1 MRIYR
6 ADAESAKAW
15 FHGAVATALCLLVIH
30 LPRPC
35 CAAGSRAS
43 SSSTQQRTK
52 LVVVLYPEAY
62 NGSPGSTLVDQ
73 GIRSAFSHGSREQ
86 IEVHNEYLDVSR
98 FANAAYQQ
106 DLADF
111 LRRKYADRKVDLVI
125 AGLSSALDFAI
136 RYRDRI
142 FANVPI
148 VFVAV
153 DEQEVKKRDL
163 APDIIGAPIQMDLAD
178 SLDVALQ
185 LHPQTEQVFVIVGK
199 SKFDAYWEAE
209 ARKVFHAH
217 KDRVRI
223 SYLSGLPMS
232 DLLARVRRLPDRS
245 IAYYL
250 HVFEDGDGLVQTPA
264 EVLGQLSSAANVPFY
279 SHVDSYIGRG
289 IVGGRVF
296 SFETAGR
303 RAAQIGLRIFGG
315 ESPRQIGIQ
324 PTIQNAFVFDGRQL
338 NRWDISEASL
348 PEASEIRFQSPGLW
362 QLYKWRI
369 AAVIAFCILQT
380 LLIVRLVAQRLRLA
394 RAKRES
400 NDSRRELQALTGK
413 LFGAQEAERRRI
425 ASELHDDFGQSL
437 ALLSVEIDLLRRA
450 PAEPNAQTESLIDAM
465 SAQVKQLSSSIHDL
479 SHQLHPMKL
488 EQLGLVAALQSL
500 CNELNRSSALRVEF
514 SEQDVS
520 ESIPHAVSVCLYRI
534 VQESLR
540 NVIKHSG
547 ASHAAVELCRVNGE
561 ICLRVQDDG
570 KGFDLNSSTG
580 QGGLGLVSM
589 RERLR
594 AVEGNIAVTAEPSQ
608 GTQVVVRVPLSNG
621 NGNHNNNGLDAH
633 ETVAIASG

>member
-6 ADAESAKAW
+6 ADAQTAKAW
-15 FHGAVATALCLLVIH
+15 FHGAVAAALGLLVIH

-35 CAAGSRAS
+35 CAEGAVSSRPS
-43 SSSTQQRTK
+43 GRTK

-62 NGSPGSTLVDQ
+62 NGSPGSALVDQ

-86 IEVHNEYLDVSR
+86 IEVHNEYLEVSR

-136 RYRDRI
+136 RYRERV

-153 DEQEVKKRDL
+153 DEQEVKKRTL
-163 APDIIGAPIQMDLAD
+163 APDIIGAPIRMDLDD
-178 SLDVALQ
+178 SLELALR
-185 LHPQTEQVFVIVGK
+185 LHPRTEQVFVIVGR

-209 ARKVFHAH
+209 ARKVFQAH
-217 KDRVRI
+217 EAQVKI
-223 SYLSGLPMS
+223 SYLSGLPMT
-232 DLLARVRRLPDRS
+232 DLLERVKHLPNHS
-245 IAYYL
+245 IGYYL
-250 HVFEDGDGLVQTPA
+250 HVFADGDGMVLTPA
-264 EVLGQLSSAANVPFY
+264 EVLGQISAVANAPIY

-289 IVGGRVF
+289 MVGGRVF
-296 SFETAGR
+296 SFETSGR
-303 RAAQIGLRIFGG
+303 RAAEIGLRIFNG
-315 ESPRQIGIQ
+315 ESPQEIGIQ
-324 PTIQNAFVFDGRQL
+324 PTIKNEFLFDGRQL
-338 NRWDISEASL
+338 QRWGISEASL
-348 PEASEIRFQSPGLW
+348 PAGSEIRFQEPGLW
-362 QLYKWRI
+362 QHYKWRI
-369 AAVIAFCILQT
+369 AAVIAFCIFQT
-380 LLIVRLVAQRLRLA
+380 MLIVRLVAQRLRLA
-394 RAKRES
+394 RAKKEANES
-400 NDSRRELQALTGK
+400 RHELQELTGK
-413 LFGAQEAERRRI
+413 LFVAQETERRRI

-479 SHQLHPMKL
+479 SHQLHPLKL
-488 EQLGLVAALQSL
+488 EQLGLVAALRSL
-500 CNELNRSSALRVEF
+500 CNELNRSAGVHVDF
-514 SEQDVS
+514 SERDVP
-520 ESIPHAVSVCLYRI
+520 ESIPHAAAVCLYRI
-534 VQESLR
+534 VQEALR

-547 ASHAAVELCRVNGE
+547 AGHAAVELCGVNGE

-570 KGFDLNSSTG
+570 KGFDLNSTAG
-580 QGGLGLVSM
+580 QDGLGLVSM

-594 AVEGNIAVTAEPSQ
+594 AVEGNLVVIAQPNQ
-608 GTQVVVRVPLSNG
+608 GTQIVVQVPLGNGSNNSNG
-621 NGNHNNNGLDAH
+621 LAVH
-633 ETVAIASG
+633 EPVAVASQ